1 MTKIKFYK
9 SNNKFIGLECK
20 GHSGYAESGFD
31 IVCSAISALVGS
43 LHLGLRKVL
52 KIKDLHFKQ
61 DDNSGYFYIKITNF
75 ENIRQSQILFETIFE
90 TLKEI
95 QADYPKF
102 VEIKQ
107 EELNEIY

>member
-9 SNNKFIGLECK
+9 SNNKFIGLECS

-31 IVCSAISALVGS
+31 IVCSAISALVGN

-52 KIKDLHFKQ
+52 KIKDLIFKQ
-61 DDNSGYFYIKITNF
+61 DEKSGYFYIKLP
-75 ENIRQSQILFETIFE
+75 NIDNMSSQILFETTFE

-95 QADYPKF
+95 SADYPKF

>member
-9 SNNKFIGLECK
+9 SNSKFIGVECS
-20 GHSGYAESGFD
+20 GHSGYAESGSD
-31 IVCSAISALVGS
+31 IVCSAISVLVGS
-43 LHLGLRKVL
+43 LHLGLKKVL
-52 KIKDLHFKQ
+52 KIKNIVFKQ
-61 DDNSGYFYIKITNF
+61 DENKGYFYLKIT
-75 ENIRQSQILFETIFE
+75 ENQLEKSQILFETVFE

-95 QADYPKF
+95 QSDYPKF